1 MFWRIIHKYLALIVF
16 SQLMVWL
23 ATGFLLGQAE
33 HSKPLS
39 RIASDAIAGSVLTPN
54 LISVENVLIRS
65 PNALSIELLSLLG
78 NPTYKVMT
86 HYARHAHERE
96 YELIDA
102 IKGNKIELTA
112 NDIRDLV
119 NNQFR
124 LTSPI
129 QDLRRVDPP
138 IEHLPKEQQSVWHVR
153 LSDRET
159 THIYVRASTGE
170 IAGVVDSNREWT
182 NLLMLLHFMDYQNT
196 GSFNHWWIKFLA
208 LLTLLLSISGIL
220 WLVSLVKN
228 KQVFIGWWYRKQDI
242 VVLDQQG
249 YLQNVVAKD
258 NESLLD
264 CLQHNA
270 LSIESVCGGGGT
282 CGQCIVRL
290 DPTAAISVAERY
302 RLSQDRLLSGY
313 RLACQ
318 QNTDLKGNVQLV
330 ESPNPKTVSCELL
343 SNTFITPFIKELRFK
358 YQGSVPL
365 DFKPGSFVQFTIKE
379 GQSLAFPKDLPRRYR
394 PYWPRFESATFSHP
408 NTVRHYSVANRNDG
422 SGVLTFNIKMQP
434 AQSNNQRPGIG
445 SFHLGNLS
453 IGTVVDIVA
462 PRGGFNL
469 PDDLGVREIVLVGGG
484 SGIAPLKALI
494 DELIFGLHSTLP
506 ITLFYGAKHPVELA
520 NHCWLKAV
528 ETQHSNFSYQPI
540 VSNAS
545 SVWYGQVGRVQTP
558 LNAFVSA
565 HRSLHRCLFFL
576 CGPPAMM
583 NDVTQLL
590 LRYSVNEN
598 AIQIDSFS
606 PFTTT

>member
-170 IAGVVDSNREWT
+170 LAGVVDSNREWT

-196 GSFNHWWIKFLA
+196 GSFNHWWIKALA
-208 LLTLLLSISGIL
+208 LLTVLLSISGIT
-220 WLVSLVKN
+220 WLVLV
-228 KQVFIGWWYRKQDI
+228 VR
-242 VVLDQQG
+242 DQQG

-270 LSIESVCGGGGT
+270 LSIGSVCGGGGT

-290 DPTAAISVAERY
+290 DPSAAISVAERY

-379 GQSLAFPKDLPRRYR
+379 GQSLAFPKDLPRRYQ

-462 PRGGFNL
+462 
-469 PDDLGVREIVLVGGG
+469 
-484 SGIAPLKALI
+484 GIAPLKALI

-528 ETQHSNFSYQPI
+528 ETQHSNFTYQPI

-545 SVWYGQVGRVQTP
+545 SIWCGPVGRVQIP
-558 LNAFVSA
+558 LAVFLDT
-565 HRSLHRCLFFL
+565 HRDLHRCLFFL